1 MFWNNSNL
9 KEYDEK
15 WSLNFEEKSN
25 YKKNIWNESMFF
37 IKKKLFLDN

>member
-15 WSLNFEEKSN
+15 WSLNFEEKSY
-25 YKKNIWNESMFF
+25 YKKNIGYESMFF
-37 IKKKLFLDN
+37 IKKKIIFR